1 MTYNVP
7 DMQSGRTRALPCRM
21 QAAQQRDA
29 GRVAMAWHCKRTGL
43 SEQGKLLY
51 EESGLN
57 LNHLPEEVAVN
68 VEEDYQVCVRMLARL
83 GEGKRERQKA
93 KGAKCMKRTF
103 TASVWQEGDWFVAQC
118 LEVDV
123 ASQGETE
130 EEALT
135 NLREALELHFEPPCA
150 TVTPH
155 VRSIEVEVSVA

>member
-1 MTYNVP
+1 
-7 DMQSGRTRALPCRM
+7 
-21 QAAQQRDA
+21 
-29 GRVAMAWHCKRTGL
+29 
-43 SEQGKLLY
+43 
-51 EESGLN
+51 
-57 LNHLPEEVAVN
+57 
-68 VEEDYQVCVRMLARL
+68 
-83 GEGKRERQKA
+83 
-93 KGAKCMKRTF
+93 MKQTF